1 MAQIKST
8 SERFNRDLLDDGVLG
23 PEGTPPAAISSSD
36 DFDTDDREAR
46 LARLRSEIQLG
57 IDDYE
62 AGRFFEFSTAEELF
76 NHIISAVHNDTDQ
89 ANETGEDRGQGRS

>member
-1 MAQIKST
+1 MAQIKSN

-46 LARLRSEIQLG
+46 LARLRAEIQIA
-57 IDDYE
+57 IDEEE
-62 AGRFFEFSTAEELF
+62 AGLGTIYATADDLF
-76 NHIISAVHNDTDQ
+76 NAIIAKGF
-89 ANETGEDRGQGRS
+89 NEDDDPIEDAGDHAQGQT